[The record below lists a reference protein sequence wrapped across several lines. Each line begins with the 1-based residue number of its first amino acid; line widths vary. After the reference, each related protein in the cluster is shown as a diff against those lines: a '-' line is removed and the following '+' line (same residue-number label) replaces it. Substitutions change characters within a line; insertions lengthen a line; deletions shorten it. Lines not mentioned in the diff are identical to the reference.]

1 MSDESE
7 NPTPPAEQASKKV
20 YKTSEEASRIYLLP
34 NSMTAGNLFFGFLAI
49 ILCIKANFDPEPA
62 ITKELYIKAVWCIL
76 AAVVCDALDGRLA
89 RLGGKESLFG
99 AEFDSIADTVSF
111 GLAPALLVFFLILSP
126 ENHPFFAR
134 IGWII
139 GFIYLL
145 CAAVRLAR
153 FNVITSPLLPPHEKL
168 KNSKDFLGLPVPAA
182 AGLIASLV
190 FVITNYDLKG
200 WALGLPFLMLLIAFL
215 MVSNVQYPSFKNID
229 WHTQLRLR
237 TFIGGF
243 VFIVALFHFYEI
255 AFSIVFMAYIIGGAV
270 NHALRLRR
278 ASQFK
283 ARGHKNE
290 TIGTSSEQSGNKF

>member
-1 MSDESE
+1 MSEESE
-7 NPTPPAEQASKKV
+7 SKPPPSEAVAPRKV
-20 YKTSEEASRIYLLP
+20 YKSSEEASRIYLLP

-49 ILCIKANFDPEPA
+49 ILCIKANFDPDPA
-62 ITKELYIKAVWCIL
+62 VTKGLYIQAVWCIL

-168 KNSKDFLGLPVPAA
+168 KNNKDFLGLPVPAA

-190 FVITNYDLKG
+190 FVITNYDLSG

-237 TFIGGF
+237 SFIGGF
-243 VFIVALFHFYEI
+243 VLIVGLFHFYEI
-255 AFSIVFMAYIIGGAV
+255 AISLVFLTYIIGGAV
-270 NHALRLRR
+270 NHALRVQKALR
-278 ASQFK
+278 FK
-283 ARGHKNE
+283 ARGRK
-290 TIGTSSEQSGNKF
+290 G